1 MSETVEQIKE
11 TPTGEL
17 EQGEFKIKKK
27 PKKLV
32 NKDKVAKIDMAKK
45 EETKEKPEEKQT
57 QKKEDAVQAQE
68 TNDSNV
74 IVEEK
79 KNETSSKEV
88 VEEVRP
94 TKEVVKENKNPISE
108 VTTEEEED
116 KVKEVKNV
124 ESKEVLETKSDLPE
138 NIEKLI
144 SFMKE
149 TGGNIEDYVRLNR
162 DYTNIDNESLLNEYY
177 KSTKPHLNNE
187 EIRFIM
193 EDNFSYD
200 EEVDEERDIRR
211 KKLAYKEEIAKA
223 KNFLEDTKE
232 KYYDQIK
239 LRPGVTQDQQK
250 AMDFF
255 NRYNKEQEAVDKQH
269 QEFVQTTKDY
279 FTKDFK
285 GFEFNLGEKK
295 FRYGVSNT
303 DEVVKE
309 QSEITNFLKKF
320 LDENGKIKDHVGY
333 HKALYAAR
341 NADTIAQ
348 HFYEQGQADSVKD
361 IVNKSKNIDTAS
373 RPQNNEDIF
382 IGGLK
387 IKAVSGIDSSK
398 LKIKK
403 TKTKN

>member
-32 NKDKVAKIDMAKK
+32 NKEKVTKIDMAKK
-45 EETKEKPEEKQT
+45 EETKEKPEDKQVEK
-57 QKKEDAVQAQE
+57 EENAVQAQE

-74 IVEEK
+74 IIEEK
-79 KNETSSKEV
+79 KDKASSEEV
-88 VEEVRP
+88 VEEIRP
-94 TKEVVKENKNPISE
+94 TEEVVKETKNPISE
-108 VTTEEEED
+108 VTTEEED
-116 KVKEVKNV
+116 KVEEVKNV
-124 ESKEVLETKSDLPE
+124 QSKEVLETKNDLPE

-303 DEVVKE
+303 DEVVNE

-373 RPQNNEDIF
+373 RPKNNEDIF

-387 IKAVSGIDSSK
+387 VKAVSGVDSSK
-398 LKIKK
+398 LKIKTRK
-403 TKTKN
+403 K